1 MEIIKFKG
9 VKKRYYNGTEAIKGV
24 DFSVRRGEIIGI
36 IGPNG
41 AGKTT
46 LIKLILGLLKP
57 TGGEIE
63 IFGKNIKN
71 IKKSE
76 KNKIGMVLDTPG
88 LYDDLTIEE
97 NIRFWQKVYKKNN
110 NEIWDLIDR
119 WKLTEKKKTLVKKLS
134 AGMRQKIA
142 ILNSLSHDPEL
153 VIMDEPTSNLDP
165 EARRD
170 IVDFLKGF
178 KGTDKSLI
186 ITSHDLFDI
195 ERICTRIIFL
205 RKGKIIVDGTLKEMK
220 KALKIEDKVK
230 IIVSQ
235 KIPEKIIRENN
246 INISDEKTT
255 IIPEKKVDEILEIF
269 RKEGIDVKR
278 IEDEKT
284 TLEDIYI
291 SIVREDEENVGYN

>member
-255 IIPEKKVDEILEIF
+255 IIPEEKVDEILEIF

-284 TLEDIYI
+284 TLEDMYI

>member
-1 MEIIKFKG
+1 M
-9 VKKRYYNGTEAIKGV
+9 Y
-24 DFSVRRGEIIGI
+24 
-36 IGPNG
+36 
-41 AGKTT
+41 
-46 LIKLILGLLKP
+46 
-57 TGGEIE
+57 
-63 IFGKNIKN
+63 
-71 IKKSE
+71 KKS
-76 KNKIGMVLDTPG
+76 
-88 LYDDLTIEE
+88 
-97 NIRFWQKVYKKNN
+97 N

-134 AGMRQKIA
+134 AGMRQKVA

-170 IVDFLKGF
+170 IVDFLKDF

-205 RKGKIIVDGTLKEMK
+205 RKGKIVVDGTLKEMK

-255 IIPEKKVDEILEIF
+255 IIPEEKVDKILEIF
-269 RKEGIDVKR
+269 RKEGIEVKR

-284 TLEDIYI
+284 TLEDMYI

>member
-9 VKKRYYNGTEAIKGV
+9 VKKRYYSGTEAIKGV
-24 DFSVRRGEIIGI
+24 DFSVRKGEIIGI

-57 TGGEIE
+57 TEGEIE
-63 IFGKNIKN
+63 IFGKDIKN
-71 IKKSE
+71 IKKLE
-76 KNKIGMVLDTPG
+76 RNKIGMVLDTPG

-97 NIRFWQKVYKKNN
+97 NIKFWQKVYKKNN

-119 WKLTEKKKTLVKKLS
+119 WKLAEKKKTLIKKLS
-134 AGMRQKIA
+134 AGMRQKVA

-205 RKGKIIVDGTLKEMK
+205 RKGKVIVDGTLKEMK

-235 KIPEKIIRENN
+235 KIPERIIRENN
-246 INISDEKTT
+246 INLSDEKTT
-255 IIPEKKVDEILEIF
+255 IIPEEKVNEILEIF
-269 RKEGIDVKR
+269 RKERINVKR
-278 IEDEKT
+278 IEDEKV
-284 TLEDIYI
+284 TLEDMYI

>member
-9 VKKRYYNGTEAIKGV
+9 VKKRYYSGTEALKDIH
-24 DFSVRRGEIIGI
+24 FSVKRGEIIGI

-57 TGGEIE
+57 TEGEIE

-71 IKKSE
+71 IKKLE
-76 KNKIGMVLDTPG
+76 RNKIGMVLDTPG

-97 NIRFWQKVYKKNN
+97 NIKFWQKVYKKNN
-110 NEIWDLIDR
+110 NEIWNLIDR
-119 WKLTEKKKTLVKKLS
+119 WKLTEKKKTLIKNLS
-134 AGMRQKIA
+134 AGMRQKVA

-205 RKGKIIVDGTLKEMK
+205 RKGKVIVDGTLKEMK

-235 KIPEKIIRENN
+235 KIPERIIRENN
-246 INISDEKTT
+246 INLSDEKTT
-255 IIPEKKVDEILEIF
+255 IIPEEKLDKILEIF

-284 TLEDIYI
+284 TLEDMYI